1 MPVIKHTHTI
11 KLSPAEAGEIIRQA
25 LGLPDDA
32 KVDFTVGSVST
43 SYDERY
49 DRQGCTS
56 VTLTY
61 DEATELNVTS
71 GKRYSPNTSQFDDRD
86 PNWGR

>member
-61 DEATELNVTS
+61 DEATELKVVTS
-71 GKRYSPNTSQFDDRD
+71 KRSTSTSQFDDRD